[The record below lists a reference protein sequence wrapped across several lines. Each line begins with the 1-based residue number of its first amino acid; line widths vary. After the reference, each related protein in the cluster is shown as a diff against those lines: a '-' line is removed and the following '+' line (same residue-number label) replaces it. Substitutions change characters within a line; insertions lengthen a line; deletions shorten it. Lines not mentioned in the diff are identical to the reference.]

1 MPTELPDK
9 TFYSVDEVATY
20 LSVGPGTVYTL
31 IESGRLG
38 AIRVGKK
45 LWRIPRTELQRFLA
59 EAETRRTVPE

>member
-1 MPTELPDK
+1 MPTELPDES
-9 TFYSVDEVATY
+9 FYSVADVATY
-20 LSVGPGTVYTL
+20 LNVGDGTVYDL

-59 EAETRRTVPE
+59 EAETRRTTE